1 MKKRTLFACGLA
13 AALFAGCSSDD
24 VTVDNGNITNGGSGF
39 LALNISLPS
48 TNGGSRASDDHS
60 NEHFDQGDSKEY
72 SISNIS
78 LICYDASGKAV
89 ESFTYTDAQAWSTKP
104 TTPNGI
110 TTDAVLKV
118 QPVNNTVAKILVLV
132 NVPDILTI
140 GTNGILTYGGTQYN
154 KCTVDGKIQND
165 DGSQT
170 LALQNVD
177 LTGGGNKF
185 FMSNAPLSDGTNTT
199 VLVNVVPKE
208 SEAAAQADIRTVNV
222 ERACSKVAVTCADS
236 WGGTSYT
243 LDAAGYIGDKVT
255 FNEWLLDIKN
265 NKEYPVRIYDK
276 GWETLTGLSIQR
288 FRGIGEEAK
297 KYIGNDGNKFYR
309 TYWGKDPNYDSYIA
323 GDFTLVTDESEFN
336 GTHSLGINAPQY
348 CNENTFDTNHMAQ
361 DQTTRVVLQATY
373 VPNTSNGFT
382 TNPALSASDA
392 SDTGTWY
399 QLGNSNKPYNV
410 DMINT
415 LINGIDGCSEVTL
428 KREALNAGAKQT
440 FDITMF
446 NFPSTADD
454 DAKQALVNKITKVLG
469 NITVYKKG
477 VCYYAVRIKHFGET
491 YTPWTDGDNYVGTD
505 ITNEEAKYLGR
516 YGVLRNN
523 SYQLELNSVT
533 APGTPTIPNAPSSS
547 DDEQNTYIQ
556 ATVKIMDW
564 AVRKQSVNL

>member
-48 TNGGSRASDDHS
+48 TNGGSRANNYS
-60 NEHFDQGDSKEY
+60 NEQFEQGTSNEY
-72 SISNIS
+72 SISDIS
-78 LICYDASGKAV
+78 LICYNASGEAV
-89 ESFTYTDAQAWSTKP
+89 QSFTYTDPLAWSTKP
-104 TTPNGI
+104 ASPSGI

-132 NVPDILTI
+132 NAQDILTI
-140 GTNGILTYGGTQYN
+140 GDNGVLTYHGIQYN
-154 KCTVDGKIQND
+154 KCTDNGTIKNN

-170 LALQNVD
+170 LELQGED
-177 LTGGGNKF
+177 LTGAGSKF
-185 FMSNAPLSDGTNTT
+185 FMSNAPLSNNTSTT
-199 VLVNVVPKE
+199 VLVNVDPKP

-236 WGGTSYT
+236 WSGNTFT
-243 LDAAGYIGDKVT
+243 LVAPGYVDDKVT

-265 NKEYPVRIYDK
+265 NKEYPVRIYNK
-276 GWETLTGLSIQR
+276 AWETLPGLSTQR
-288 FRGIGEEAK
+288 FRGK
-297 KYIGNDGNKFYR
+297 DSDTKYTGNDGGEFYR
-309 TYWGKDPNYDSYIA
+309 TYWGEDPNYSSYIA
-323 GDFTLVTDESEFN
+323 GDFTQVTESEFN
-336 GTHSLGINAPQY
+336 GTHSLGTNAPQY
-348 CNENTFDTNHMAQ
+348 CNENTFNTNNMTQ
-361 DQTTRVVLQATY
+361 NQTTRVVLQASY

-382 TNPALSASDA
+382 ANTAISASDD

-399 QLGNSNKPYNV
+399 QLGNSHKPYNV
-410 DMINT
+410 DMINS
-415 LINGIDGCSEVTL
+415 LINGIDGCSGITL
-428 KREALNAGAKQT
+428 KRKDLNAGAKQT
-440 FDITMF
+440 FTIAMF
-446 NFPSTADD
+446 ENYPPSADD
-454 DAKQALVNKITKVLG
+454 VAKKQALVNKIINVLG

-477 VCYYAVRIKHFGET
+477 LCYYVVRIKHFGET
-491 YTPWTDGDNYVGTD
+491 YTLWTAGDNYVGSD
-505 ITNEEAKYLGR
+505 LTNEDAKYLGR

-533 APGTPTIPNAPSSS
+533 APGTPTIPTATPSS

-556 ATVKIMDW
+556 ANVKIMDW